1 MIQQALIFIWRKT
14 ICFDIVH
21 PFEEFTHNMDQMI
34 PILEQ
39 KDVPLK
45 FLVSSV
51 SMIKIR
57 INEGPIGVSLDRQP
71 LQRVLTVYK
80 IDSNNWLGWP

>member
-1 MIQQALIFIWRKT
+1 
-14 ICFDIVH
+14 
-21 PFEEFTHNMDQMI
+21 MDQMI

-80 IDSNNWLGWP
+80 IDSNN